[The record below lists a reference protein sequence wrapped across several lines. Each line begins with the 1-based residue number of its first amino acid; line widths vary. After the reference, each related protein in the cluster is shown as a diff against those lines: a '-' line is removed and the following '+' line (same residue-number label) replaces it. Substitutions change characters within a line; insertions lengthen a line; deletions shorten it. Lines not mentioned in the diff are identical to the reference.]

1 MVFSSIE
8 FLWLFMPVVLALY
21 ALVPP
26 RWRNALLA
34 ALSVVFYAWGAHSM
48 VFVFLAS
55 ILINYVA
62 GRLIGRAQAE
72 GRADSASKQTTLIKA
87 IVDNASDEW
96 QTWRRTR

>member
-34 ALSVVFYAWGAHSM
+34 ALSVVFYAWGAHSL
-48 VFVFLAS
+48 VVLSLLAPFLPTCIRSSGSTA
-55 ILINYVA
+55 
-62 GRLIGRAQAE
+62 RL
-72 GRADSASKQTTLIKA
+72 S
-87 IVDNASDEW
+87 
-96 QTWRRTR
+96 